1 VTAIHVVVMAM
12 ADVRRD
18 DMANDVTLTCR
29 LNKAHL
35 PVLNTQ
41 QLVYV
46 LVNAVPGQSM
56 AQVQMPLNLS
66 LVLDKSG
73 SMQGKKIQNLREA
86 AKLVVDRLGSQ
97 DTISI
102 VAFSDRKYLIAGS
115 QPVAD
120 KAELKKKI
128 DRIRDGGG
136 TAISGGM
143 SQGLSELKKMVSPD
157 RVSRMLLLTDGQT
170 FGDEQQCKKLAE
182 SAGDQGVV
190 VNALGLGD
198 DWNEDLL
205 DDIAAASGGVADFID
220 SPDKIVTFFDQA
232 VQSMQDS
239 VVQNAQMVLRL
250 ASGVTPRQV
259 WQVLPMIS
267 NLGYRPLSDR
277 DVQVALGELEKG
289 QPRSLLVELLV
300 GPRPAGNY
308 RVAQAEI
315 SYDVP
320 GLKLTGEK
328 VKADILLSFTADPA
342 EAKQYEPEVMNIVEK
357 VTAFKLQTRALEE
370 AKMGNITGASQKLRA
385 AATRLLE
392 IGEEDLAQSALE
404 EAENLETSGQMSSRG
419 TKKLRYETRKL
430 TQRLSP

>member
-1 VTAIHVVVMAM
+1 MT
-12 ADVRRD
+12 
-18 DMANDVTLTCR
+18 NDVTLTCR
-29 LNKAHL
+29 LNKASL
-35 PVLNTQ
+35 PVMNTQ

-46 LVNAVPGQSM
+46 LVEAVPGAGM

-73 SMQGKKIQNLREA
+73 SMSGKKIKNLRQA
-86 AKLVVDRLGSQ
+86 AKLVVDRLGPQ
-97 DTISI
+97 DLISV
-102 VAFSDRKYLIAGS
+102 VAFSDRKYLIAES
-115 QPVAD
+115 QPVTD
-120 KAELKKKI
+120 KAALTKKI

-143 SQGLSELKKMVSPD
+143 GQGLAELDKALSPD

-170 FGDEQQCKKLAE
+170 FGDEKQCRKLGKQ
-182 SAGDQGVV
+182 AGDRGVIIQ
-190 VNALGLGD
+190 ALGLGD

-205 DDIAAASGGVADFID
+205 DEIAEASGGVADFID
-220 SPDKIVTFFDQA
+220 SPDQIVAVFERA
-232 VQSMQDS
+232 VQSMQDT
-239 VVQNAQMVLRL
+239 VVQNAQMLLRL

-300 GPRPAGNY
+300 NPRPAGRY
-308 RVAQAEI
+308 RIAQTEI
-315 SYDVP
+315 RYDVP
-320 GLKLTGEK
+320 GLKIAGEK
-328 VKADILLSFTADPA
+328 VKADILLDFTA
-342 EAKQYEPEVMNIVEK
+342 EAGLAQQYDAEVMNIVEK

-370 AKMGNITGASQKLRA
+370 AKMGNVTGASQKLRA

-392 IGEEDLAQSALE
+392 MGENDLAQSALD
-404 EAENLETSGQMSSRG
+404 EAENLEKSGQMTSHG

-430 TQRLSP
+430 TQRLNP

>member
-1 VTAIHVVVMAM
+1 
-12 ADVRRD
+12 
-18 DMANDVTLTCR
+18 MANDVTLTCR
-29 LNKAHL
+29 LNKASL
-35 PVLNTQ
+35 PVMNTQ

-46 LVNAVPGQSM
+46 LIEAVPGAAM
-56 AQVQMPLNLS
+56 AQVQVPLNLS

-73 SMQGKKIQNLREA
+73 SMQGTKIQNLRQA
-86 AKLVVDRLGSQ
+86 AKLVVERLGPQ

-102 VAFSDRKYLIAGS
+102 VAFSDRKYLIAES
-115 QPVAD
+115 QPVTN
-120 KAELKKKI
+120 KEELKKRI

-143 SQGLSELKKMVSPD
+143 GQGLAELDKALGPD

-170 FGDEQQCKKLAE
+170 FGDEKQCLKLGKK
-182 SAGDQGVV
+182 AGDEGVV

-205 DDIAAASGGVADFID
+205 DEIAEASGGVADFID
-220 SPDKIVTFFDQA
+220 SPDKIVTFFEQA
-232 VQSMQDS
+232 VKSMQDT

-250 ASGVTPRQV
+250 ANGVTPRQV

-277 DVQVALGELEKG
+277 DVQVTLGELEKG
-289 QPRSLLVELLV
+289 QSRSLLVELLV
-300 GPRPAGNY
+300 SPRPAGSY
-308 RVAQAEI
+308 RIAQSEI

-320 GLKLTGEK
+320 GLKLMNEK
-328 VKADILLSFTADPA
+328 VKADILLDFTADTVK
-342 EAKQYEPEVMNIVEK
+342 AKQYEPEVMNIVEK
-357 VTAFKLQTRALEE
+357 VTAFKLQTRALAE
-370 AKMGNITGASQKLRA
+370 AKLGNVAGASQKLRA

-392 IGEEDLAQSALE
+392 MGEEELAQSALE
-404 EAENLETSGQMSSRG
+404 EAENLEKSGQMSARG

>member
-1 VTAIHVVVMAM
+1 MT
-12 ADVRRD
+12 
-18 DMANDVTLTCR
+18 NDVTLTCR
-29 LNKAHL
+29 LNKASL
-35 PVLNTQ
+35 PVMNTQ

-46 LVNAVPGQSM
+46 LVEAMPGAGM
-56 AQVQMPLNLS
+56 AQVQMPVNLS

-73 SMQGKKIQNLREA
+73 SMSGTKIKNLREA
-86 AKLVVDRLGSQ
+86 AKLVVDRLGPQ
-97 DTISI
+97 DLISV
-102 VAFSDRKYLIAGS
+102 VAFSDRKYLIAES
-115 QPVAD
+115 QPVTD
-120 KAELKKKI
+120 KASLTKKI

-143 SQGLSELKKMVSPD
+143 GQGLAELDKALSPD

-170 FGDEQQCKKLAE
+170 FGDEKQCRKLGKE
-182 SAGDQGVV
+182 AGDRGVV
-190 VNALGLGD
+190 IQALGLGD

-205 DDIAAASGGVADFID
+205 DEIAEASGGMADFID
-220 SPDKIVTFFDQA
+220 SPDQIVVVFERA
-232 VQSMQDS
+232 VQSMQDT

-259 WQVLPMIS
+259 WQVLPVIS

-300 GPRPAGNY
+300 NPRPAGRY
-308 RVAQAEI
+308 RIAQTEI

-320 GLKLTGEK
+320 GLKIAGEK
-328 VKADILLSFTADPA
+328 VKADILLDFTA
-342 EAKQYEPEVMNIVEK
+342 EASLARQYDAEVMNIVEK

-370 AKMGNITGASQKLRA
+370 AKMGNVTGASQKLRA

-392 IGEEDLAQSALE
+392 MGEDDLAQSALD
-404 EAENLETSGQMSSRG
+404 EAENLEKSGQMSSHG

>member
-1 VTAIHVVVMAM
+1 M
-12 ADVRRD
+12 
-18 DMANDVTLTCR
+18 
-29 LNKAHL
+29 
-35 PVLNTQ
+35 
-41 QLVYV
+41 
-46 LVNAVPGQSM
+46 PGAGM

-73 SMQGKKIQNLREA
+73 SMQGKKIENLRAA
-86 AKLVVDRLGSQ
+86 AKLVVARLGPQ

-102 VAFSDRKYLIAGS
+102 VAFSDRKYLIAES
-115 QPVAD
+115 QPITD
-120 KAELKKKI
+120 KEELKRRI

-143 SQGLSELKKMVSPD
+143 GQGLVELDKALSAD

-170 FGDEQQCKKLAE
+170 FGDEQQCLKLGKQ
-182 SAGDQGVV
+182 AGAKGIV

-205 DDIAAASGGVADFID
+205 DDIAGASGGVADFID
-220 SPDKIVTFFDQA
+220 SPDKIVAFFERA
-232 VQSMQDS
+232 VQSMQDT
-239 VVQNAQMVLRL
+239 VMQNAQMVLRL
-250 ASGVTPRQV
+250 ANGVTPRQV

-277 DVQVALGELEKG
+277 DVQVTLGELEKS

-300 GPRPAGNY
+300 SPRPAGNY
-308 RVAQAEI
+308 RIALAEI
-315 SYDVP
+315 NYDVP

-328 VKADILLSFTADPA
+328 VKTDILLDFTADA
-342 EAKQYEPEVMNIVEK
+342 TRVKQHDPEVMNIVEK

-370 AKMGNITGASQKLRA
+370 AKMGNIAGASQKLRA

-392 IGEEDLAQSALE
+392 MGEGELAQSALE
-404 EAENLETSGQMSSRG
+404 EAENLEKSGQMSAHG

>member
-1 VTAIHVVVMAM
+1 MAYG
-12 ADVRRD
+12 V
-18 DMANDVTLTCR
+18 NLTCR
-29 LNKAHL
+29 LNKASL
-35 PVLNTQ
+35 PVMTTQ

-46 LVNAVPGQSM
+46 LLEAQPGAGM

-73 SMQGKKIQNLREA
+73 SMQGNKIENLRQA
-86 AKLVVDRLGSQ
+86 AKLVVDRLGPQ

-120 KAELKKKI
+120 KEELKKKI

-143 SQGLSELKKMVSPD
+143 GQGLAELDKALSTD

-170 FGDEQQCKKLAE
+170 FGDEKQCLKLGE
-182 SAGDQGVV
+182 QAGAKGIL

-205 DDIAAASGGVADFID
+205 DDIAEGSGGVADFID
-220 SPDKIVTFFDQA
+220 SPDKIVDFFEQA
-232 VQSMQDS
+232 VKSMQDT
-239 VVQNAQMVLRL
+239 VVQNAQVVLRL
-250 ASGVTPRQV
+250 ANGVTPRQV

-277 DVQVALGELEKG
+277 DVQVTLGELEKG
-289 QPRSLLVELLV
+289 QPRSLLVELLIS
-300 GPRPAGNY
+300 PRPAGSY
-308 RVAQAEI
+308 RIAQAEI
-315 SYDVP
+315 NYDVP
-320 GLKLTGEK
+320 GLKLVAEK
-328 VKADILLSFTADPA
+328 VKSDILLDFTADA
-342 EAKQYEPEVMNIVEK
+342 SMARQYEPEVMNIVEK

-370 AKMGNITGASQKLRA
+370 AKMGNVSGASQKLRA

-392 IGEEDLAQSALE
+392 MGEEDLAQSALE
-404 EAENLETSGQMSSRG
+404 EAENLEKSGQMSARG

>member
-1 VTAIHVVVMAM
+1 
-12 ADVRRD
+12 
-18 DMANDVTLTCR
+18 MANDVTLTCR
-29 LNKAHL
+29 MNKASL
-35 PVLNTQ
+35 PVMNTQ
-41 QLVYV
+41 QLAYV
-46 LVNAVPGQSM
+46 LIQAVPGAGM

-73 SMQGKKIQNLREA
+73 SMSGQKIQNLREA
-86 AKLVVDRLGSQ
+86 AKLVVDRLGPQ

-102 VAFSDRKYLIAGS
+102 VAFSDRKYLIAES
-115 QPVAD
+115 QPVTDRAD
-120 KAELKKKI
+120 LQKKI

-143 SQGLSELKKMVSPD
+143 GQGLAELDKALAPD

-170 FGDEQQCKKLAE
+170 FGDEKQCLKLGE
-182 SAGDQGVV
+182 KAGTSGIV

-205 DDIAAASGGVADFID
+205 DDIAEASGGVADFID
-220 SPDKIVTFFDQA
+220 SPDKIVAFFEQA
-232 VQSMQDS
+232 VKSMQDT
-239 VVQNAQMVLRL
+239 VVQNAQLVLRL

-277 DVQVALGELEKG
+277 DVQVGLGELEKG
-289 QPRSLLVELLV
+289 QPRSLLVELLIS
-300 GPRPAGNY
+300 PRPAGSY

-320 GLKLTGEK
+320 GLKLIGEK
-328 VKADILLSFTADPA
+328 VKTDIMLDFSADAVQ
-342 EAKQYEPEVMNIVEK
+342 AKQYDAEVMNIVEK

-370 AKMGNITGASQKLRA
+370 AKMGNVAGASQKLRA

-392 IGEEDLAQSALE
+392 MGEDDLAQSALE
-404 EAENLETSGQMSSRG
+404 EAENLEKSGQMSARG

-430 TQRLSP
+430 TQRLNP

>member
-1 VTAIHVVVMAM
+1 MTNDVVMS
-12 ADVRRD
+12 
-18 DMANDVTLTCR
+18 CR
-29 LNKAHL
+29 LNKAQL
-35 PVLNTQ
+35 PVMNTQ

-46 LVNAVPGQSM
+46 LID
-56 AQVQMPLNLS
+56 AQPAAGAAQIQMPLNLS

-73 SMQGKKIQNLREA
+73 SMQGTKIKNLREA
-86 AKLVVDRLGSQ
+86 AKLVVDRLGPQ

-115 QPVAD
+115 QLVSD
-120 KAELKKKI
+120 KDALNRKI

-143 SQGLSELKKMVSPD
+143 GQGLAELEQALGDD
-157 RVSRMLLLTDGQT
+157 RISRMLLLTDGQT
-170 FGDEQQCKKLAE
+170 FGDEKQCKKLARK
-182 SAGDQGVV
+182 AGDRGVV

-205 DDIAAASGGVADFID
+205 DDIAEASGGVADFID

-232 VQSMQDS
+232 VKSMQDT

-250 ASGVTPRQV
+250 SNGITPRQI

-277 DVQVALGELEKG
+277 DVQVTLGELEKG

-300 GPRPAGNY
+300 SPRPAGRY
-308 RVAQAEI
+308 RLAQAEI

-320 GLKLTGEK
+320 GLQLVGEK
-328 VKADILLSFTADPA
+328 VKADILLEFTADA
-342 EAKQYEPEVMNIVEK
+342 AQARQYEPEVMNIVEK

-370 AKMGNITGASQKLRA
+370 AKMGNIAGASQKLRA

-392 IGEEDLAQSALE
+392 MGEDDLAQSALE
-404 EAENLETSGQMSSRG
+404 EAENLESSGQMSAHG

>member
-1 VTAIHVVVMAM
+1 
-12 ADVRRD
+12 
-18 DMANDVTLTCR
+18 MANDVTLTCR
-29 LNKAHL
+29 MNKASL
-35 PVLNTQ
+35 PVMNTQ
-41 QLVYV
+41 QLAYV
-46 LVNAVPGQSM
+46 LIQAVPGAGM

-73 SMQGKKIQNLREA
+73 SMSGQKIQNLREA
-86 AKLVVDRLGSQ
+86 AKLVVDRLGPQ

-102 VAFSDRKYLIAGS
+102 VAFSDRKYLIAES
-115 QPVAD
+115 QPVTDRAD
-120 KAELKKKI
+120 LQKKI

-143 SQGLSELKKMVSPD
+143 GQGLAELDKALAPD

-170 FGDEQQCKKLAE
+170 FGDEKQCLKLGE
-182 SAGDQGVV
+182 KAGTSGIV

-205 DDIAAASGGVADFID
+205 DDIAEASGGVADFID
-220 SPDKIVTFFDQA
+220 SPDKIVAFFEQA
-232 VQSMQDS
+232 VKSMQDT
-239 VVQNAQMVLRL
+239 VVQNAQLVLRL

-289 QPRSLLVELLV
+289 QPRSLLVELLIS
-300 GPRPAGNY
+300 PRPAGSY

-320 GLKLTGEK
+320 GLKLIGEK
-328 VKADILLSFTADPA
+328 VKTDIMLDFSADAVQ
-342 EAKQYEPEVMNIVEK
+342 AKQYDAEVMNIVEK

-370 AKMGNITGASQKLRA
+370 AKMGNVAGASQKLRA

-392 IGEEDLAQSALE
+392 MGEDDLAQSALE
-404 EAENLETSGQMSSRG
+404 EAENLEKSGQMSARG

-430 TQRLSP
+430 TQRLNP

>member
-1 VTAIHVVVMAM
+1 MKMYRIVLYAVVL
-12 ADVRRD
+12 
-18 DMANDVTLTCR
+18 TLG
-29 LNKAHL
+29 
-35 PVLNTQ
+35 
-41 QLVYV
+41 LVG
-46 LVNAVPGQSM
+46 LSGAAM

-73 SMQGKKIQNLREA
+73 SMQGQKIQNLRDA

-102 VAFSDRKYLIAGS
+102 VAFSDRKYLIAES
-115 QPVAD
+115 QPVSD

-143 SQGLSELKKMVSPD
+143 SQGLAELDKAVSPD

-170 FGDEQQCKKLAE
+170 FGDEKQCKKLGKQ
-182 SAGDQGVV
+182 AGDNGIV

-205 DDIAAASGGVADFID
+205 DDIAEASGGVADFID
-220 SPDKIVTFFDQA
+220 SPDKIVAFFEQA
-232 VQSMQDS
+232 VQSMQDT

-250 ASGVTPRQV
+250 ANGITPRQV

-277 DVQVALGELEKG
+277 DVQVTLGELEKG

-300 GPRPAGNY
+300 GARPEGSY
-308 RVAQAEI
+308 RIAQAEI

-320 GLKLTGEK
+320 GLKLVGEK
-328 VKADILLSFTADPA
+328 VKADILLNLTADA
-342 EAKQYEPEVMNIVEK
+342 VQAKRYDPEVMNVVEK

-370 AKMGNITGASQKLRA
+370 AKMGNVAGASQKLRA

-392 IGEEDLAQSALE
+392 LGEEDLAQSALD
-404 EAENLETSGQMSSRG
+404 EAENLEKSGQMSSHG

-430 TQRLSP
+430 TQKLNP

>member
-1 VTAIHVVVMAM
+1 
-12 ADVRRD
+12 
-18 DMANDVTLTCR
+18 MANDVNLICR
-29 LNKAHL
+29 LNKSYL
-35 PVLNTQ
+35 PVMNTQ

-46 LVNAVPGQSM
+46 RIDAIPGASM

-86 AKLVVDRLGSQ
+86 AKLVVDHLGPQ

-102 VAFSDRKYLIAGS
+102 VAFSDRKYLIAAS
-115 QPVAD
+115 ELVAD
-120 KAELKKKI
+120 KEALKKKI

-143 SQGLSELKKMVSPD
+143 SQGLAELDKAMAPD

-170 FGDEQQCKKLAE
+170 FGDEKQCKKLAQQ
-182 SAGDQGVV
+182 AGDRGIV

-205 DDIAAASGGVADFID
+205 DDIAEASGGAADFID
-220 SPDKIVTFFDQA
+220 SPDKIVSFFEGA
-232 VQSMQDS
+232 VQSMQDT

-250 ASGVTPRQV
+250 ANGITPRQV

-277 DVQVALGELEKG
+277 DVQVSLGELEKA

-300 GPRPAGNY
+300 GPRPAGRY
-308 RVAQAEI
+308 RIAQAEV

-320 GLKLTGEK
+320 GLKLVAEK
-328 VKADILLSFTADPA
+328 VKADILIDFTTDAA
-342 EAKQYEPEVMNIVEK
+342 MAKQYDAEVMNVAEK

-370 AKMGNITGASQKLRA
+370 AKMGNVAGASQKLRA
-385 AATRLLE
+385 AATRLLDL
-392 IGEEDLAQSALE
+392 GEEDLAQSALE
-404 EAENLETSGQMSSRG
+404 EAENLEKSGQMSSHG

-430 TQRLSP
+430 TQRLNP

>member
-1 VTAIHVVVMAM
+1 
-12 ADVRRD
+12 
-18 DMANDVTLTCR
+18 MANDVTLTCR
-29 LNKAHL
+29 LNKSHL
-35 PVLNTQ
+35 PVMNTQ
-41 QLVYV
+41 QLVYA
-46 LVNAVPGQSM
+46 LIEATPGASM
-56 AQVQMPLNLS
+56 AQVQMPVNLS

-86 AKLVVDRLGSQ
+86 AKLVVDRLGPQ
-97 DTISI
+97 DMISI
-102 VAFSDRKYLIAGS
+102 VAFSDRKYLVAGS
-115 QPVAD
+115 QPVTD
-120 KAELKKKI
+120 KEALKKRI

-143 SQGLSELKKMVSPD
+143 SQGLAELDKALSTD
-157 RVSRMLLLTDGQT
+157 HVSRMLLLTDGQT
-170 FGDEQQCKKLAE
+170 FGDEKQCKKLGKR
-182 SAGDQGVV
+182 AGDRGIV

-205 DDIAAASGGVADFID
+205 DDIAEASGGVADFID
-220 SPDKIVTFFDQA
+220 SPDKIVTVFERA
-232 VQSMQDS
+232 VQSMQDT

-250 ASGVTPRQV
+250 ANGVTPRQV

-277 DVQVALGELEKG
+277 DVQVSLGEMEKG

-300 GPRPAGNY
+300 GPRPSGTY
-308 RVAQAEI
+308 RIAQAEI

-320 GLKLTGEK
+320 GLQFIGEK
-328 VKADILLSFTADPA
+328 VKSDILLDFTADPVQ
-342 EAKQYEPEVMNIVEK
+342 AKQYEAEVMNIVEK

-370 AKMGNITGASQKLRA
+370 AKMGNVAGASQKLRA

-392 IGEEDLAQSALE
+392 LGEDDLAQSALE
-404 EAENLETSGQMSSRG
+404 EAENLEKSGQMSSHG

-430 TQRLSP
+430 TQRLN

>member
-1 VTAIHVVVMAM
+1 
-12 ADVRRD
+12 
-18 DMANDVTLTCR
+18 MANEVTISCR
-29 LNKAHL
+29 LNKTHL
-35 PVLNTQ
+35 PVMNTQ

-46 LVNAVPGQSM
+46 LIEATPAAGAVQI
-56 AQVQMPLNLS
+56 QMPVNLS

-86 AKLVVDRLGSQ
+86 AKLVVDRLGPQ

-102 VAFSDRKYLIAGS
+102 VAFSDRKYLIAAS
-115 QPVAD
+115 QPVTD
-120 KAELKKKI
+120 KERLKKEI

-143 SQGLSELKKMVSPD
+143 GQGLFELEKMPGAD
-157 RVSRMLLLTDGQT
+157 RLSRMLLLTDGQT
-170 FGDEQQCKKLAE
+170 FGDEDQCKKLARKANAE
-182 SAGDQGVV
+182 GIV

-205 DDIAAASGGVADFID
+205 DDIAEASGGVADFID
-220 SPDKIVTFFDQA
+220 SPDKIVTFFEQA
-232 VQSMQDS
+232 IQSMQDT

-250 ASGVTPRQV
+250 ADGITPRQV

-277 DVQVALGELEKG
+277 DVQVTLGELEKG
-289 QPRSLLVELLV
+289 QQRSLLVELLV
-300 GPRPAGNY
+300 GPRPAGRY
-308 RVAQAEI
+308 RVAQTEI
-315 SYDVP
+315 DYDIP
-320 GLKLTGEK
+320 GLKLSGEK
-328 VKADILLSFTADPA
+328 VKTDILLDFTADA
-342 EAKQYEPEVMNIVEK
+342 ALTKQYDAEVMNIVEK

-370 AKMGNITGASQKLRA
+370 AKMGNVAGASQKLRA

-392 IGEEDLAQSALE
+392 MGEKDLAQSALE
-404 EAENLETSGQMSSRG
+404 EAENLEKSGQMSSRG

-430 TQRLSP
+430 TKRLSP

>member
-1 VTAIHVVVMAM
+1 
-12 ADVRRD
+12 
-18 DMANDVTLTCR
+18 MANDVILTCR
-29 LNKAHL
+29 LNKASL
-35 PVLNTQ
+35 PVMNTQ

-46 LVNAVPGQSM
+46 LIEAAPGAAM

-73 SMQGKKIQNLREA
+73 SMQGQKIQNLRDA
-86 AKLVVDRLGSQ
+86 AKLVVDRLGPK

-102 VAFSDRKYLIAGS
+102 VAFSDRKYRIAES
-115 QPVAD
+115 QPVSDQAG
-120 KAELKKKI
+120 LKKKI

-143 SQGLSELKKMVSPD
+143 SQGLAELDKAVAPD

-170 FGDEQQCKKLAE
+170 FGDEKQCKKLGKQ
-182 SAGDQGVV
+182 AGDKGIV

-205 DDIAAASGGVADFID
+205 DDIAEASGGVADFID
-220 SPDKIVTFFDQA
+220 SPDKIVAFFEQA
-232 VQSMQDS
+232 VQSMQDT

-250 ASGVTPRQV
+250 ASGITPRQV

-277 DVQVALGELEKG
+277 DVQVTLGELEKG

-300 GPRPAGNY
+300 GARPEGSY
-308 RVAQAEI
+308 RIAQAEI

-320 GLKLTGEK
+320 GLKLVGEK
-328 VKADILLSFTADPA
+328 VKADILLNLTADA
-342 EAKQYEPEVMNIVEK
+342 AQAKRYDPEVMNVVEK

-370 AKMGNITGASQKLRA
+370 AKMGNVAGASQKLRA
-385 AATRLLE
+385 AATRLLDL
-392 IGEEDLAQSALE
+392 GEEDLAQSALD
-404 EAENLETSGQMSSRG
+404 EAENLEKSGQMSSHG

-430 TQRLSP
+430 TQRLNP